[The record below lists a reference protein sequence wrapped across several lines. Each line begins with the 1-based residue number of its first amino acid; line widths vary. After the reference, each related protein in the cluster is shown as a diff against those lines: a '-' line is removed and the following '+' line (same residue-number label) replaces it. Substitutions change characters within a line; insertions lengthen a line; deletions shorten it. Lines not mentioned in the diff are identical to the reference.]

1 MWAANIGRT
10 RPGAK
15 AFSLRATS
23 TQALLSEFNDV
34 FDERLP
40 GKLPGKHHITIR
52 SDVCPCVHACRRVPL
67 ALLPKVKEK
76 LETMERNGIIV
87 KRDEP
92 TAWVNSMLV
101 VEKKDGSIR
110 LCIDPRE
117 LNKAIMREH
126 YQVPTFDDVLPR
138 LAGKKLFSII
148 DMKDGF
154 WHIELDEESSK
165 LVTFNTPFGRYSFT
179 RLPFGISSAPE
190 VFQKR
195 AQQTFGDIEGVNIVF
210 DDIIIAASSMA
221 DHDKTL
227 RQLLERARTA
237 NVRFN
242 RAKLQLLVQKVS
254 YLGHLVSQEGISPDP
269 EKVRAITN
277 FPPPGSR
284 EDLLRFNG
292 MATYVSRYIQNFADT
307 TYAYRQL
314 LKKDA
319 PWNWAEPQQSAFAK
333 IKQQIASAPVLS
345 HYDPSKQLVIQ
356 TDASSKGIGSC
367 LMQED
372 HPICFASRALTDCE
386 TRYAQIEK
394 ELMAIVFA
402 CERFNTY
409 VYGRSII
416 VQSDHK
422 PLEAIF
428 KKPIASTT
436 PRLQRML
443 LRLGRYQLHVKYTP
457 GKEMHIADALSRAYM
472 QDARSPAEEELAE
485 DLDVAVHTVL
495 FRMPLSNAGIKE
507 IRAATA
513 SDPVL
518 TKIRGFLTDGMPVN
532 SNGLP
537 TNLKAYRQILPELYE
552 TEGIIFKDRRM
563 VIPASKQE
571 ELVKKLHASHMG
583 IEKTKQLARQH
594 YYWPGIDQDIES
606 YVRRCSTCCQNRR
619 RQPKQPLLPHPVPE
633 YPWQK
638 VGCDIFTFRGR
649 DYLLVV
655 DYFSKCMEIEKLKA
669 KSAAGVMNKLQLIFS
684 RYGVPETLVADN
696 MPCAS
701 AEFLRFARTWNFQIV
716 TSSPNYP
723 QSNGQAERAI
733 QTAKKLMKKAHE
745 SGQNIHRAF
754 LHLRATPIAN
764 TNLSPAQLLFG
775 RSLRTDLPSMP
786 PTNLTTNINWREQLV
801 RKQSMEKQHADKGSV
816 DLPRLIPG
824 ETVRIHHGDQLIL
837 GRVLEE
843 LPEPPRSYRVISTD
857 GYEYR
862 RNRRDLIRTFE
873 PTPNIIPSAFKIDPA
888 KNKTQQRPADER
900 PAEIAQ
906 QTANRQEEQL
916 MGNNPE
922 PVETSP
928 APQTTS
934 EAPPPRTPPRRS
946 TRVRKAPMRYS
957 P

>member
-1 MWAANIGRT
+1 
-10 RPGAK
+10 
-15 AFSLRATS
+15 
-23 TQALLSEFNDV
+23 
-34 FDERLP
+34 
-40 GKLPGKHHITIR
+40 
-52 SDVCPCVHACRRVPL
+52 
-67 ALLPKVKEK
+67 
-76 LETMERNGIIV
+76 MERNGIIV

-117 LNKAIMREH
+117 LNRAIMREH

-138 LAGKKLFSII
+138 LAGKTVFSII

-154 WHIELDEESSK
+154 WHVELDEDSSK

-195 AQQTFGDIEGVNIVF
+195 AQQAFGDIEGVNIVF
-210 DDIIIAASSMA
+210 DDIIIAASSV
-221 DHDKTL
+221 DEHDKIF
-227 RQLLERARTA
+227 RQLLERARAT

-242 RAKLQLLVQKVS
+242 KAKLQLMVSKVC

-277 FPPPGSR
+277 FPTPTSR

-292 MATYVSRYIQNFADT
+292 MATYVSRYIPNFANT

-314 LKKDA
+314 LKKDV
-319 PWNWAEPQQSAFAK
+319 PWNWAEPQHTAIEK
-333 IKQQIASAPVLS
+333 IKQQIAGTPVLA
-345 HYDPSKQLVIQ
+345 HYDPSKQLIVQ
-356 TDASSKGIGSC
+356 TDASSKGLGSC
-367 LMQED
+367 LMQD
-372 HPICFASRALTDCE
+372 NHPICFASRALTDCE

-394 ELMAIVFA
+394 ELLAIVFA

-409 VYGRSII
+409 LYGQEFI

-428 KKPIASTT
+428 NKPVACTT

-443 LRLGRYQLHVKYTP
+443 LRLGRYQLNVKYTP
-457 GKEMHIADALSRAYM
+457 GKDMHMADALSRAYL

-495 FRMPLSNAGIKE
+495 FRIPMSNAGVKE
-507 IRAATA
+507 IRSATA
-513 SDPVL
+513 SDPEL
-518 TKIRGFLTDGMPVN
+518 TQIRKFLTEGMPTN

-537 TNLKAYRQILPELYE
+537 TQLKAYRQILPELYE
-552 TEGIIFKDRRM
+552 TGGIVFKDRRM
-563 VIPASKQE
+563 VIPTSKRE
-571 ELVKKLHASHMG
+571 ELVRKLHASHMG

-594 YYWPGIDQDIES
+594 YYWPGIDHDIEMF
-606 YVRRCSTCCQNRR
+606 VRRCSTCSQNRR
-619 RQPKQPLLPHPVPE
+619 RQQKQPLIPHPVPD

-638 VGCDIFTFRGR
+638 VGCDIFTFRGQ
-649 DYLLVV
+649 DHLLVV
-655 DYFSKCMEIEKLKA
+655 DYFSKYIEVEKLTSKTA
-669 KSAAGVMNKLQLIFS
+669 TGVITKLQIIFS
-684 RYGVPETLVADN
+684 RYGVPESLVADN

-701 AEFLRFARTWNFQIV
+701 AEFLRFAKDWNFQIV

-745 SGQNIHRAF
+745 SGQGVARAF
-754 LHLRATPIAN
+754 LHLRTTPIAN
-764 TNLSPAQLLFG
+764 TNLSPAQLLYG
-775 RSLRTDLPSMP
+775 RCIRTDLPSMP
-786 PTNLTTNINWREQLV
+786 PTATTTSLNSREQLV
-801 RKQSMEKQHADKGSV
+801 RKQSLEKQFADRGSM
-816 DLPRLIPG
+816 DLPRLKPG
-824 ETVRIHHGDQLIL
+824 ETVRIRQGDQLIL

-857 GYEYR
+857 GYELR
-862 RNRRDLIRTFE
+862 RNRRDLMQTLE
-873 PTPNIIPSAFKIDPA
+873 PTPNIVPAAVRIGRDPMTDGMQRQPPGA
-888 KNKTQQRPADER
+888 QPPQMEQETGTRQENK
-900 PAEIAQ
+900 PAENKPDPVQQ
-906 QTANRQEEQL
+906 QTTPEE
-916 MGNNPE
+916 
-922 PVETSP
+922 VEL
-928 APQTTS
+928 
-934 EAPPPRTPPRRS
+934 PRTPSPRPAPRRS
-946 TRVRKAPMRYS
+946 TRIRKAPARYS